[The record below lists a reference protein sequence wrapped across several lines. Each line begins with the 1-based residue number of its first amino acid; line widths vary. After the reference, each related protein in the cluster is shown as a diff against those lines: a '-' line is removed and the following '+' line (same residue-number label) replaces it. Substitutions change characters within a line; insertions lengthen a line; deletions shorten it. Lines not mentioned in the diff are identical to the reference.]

1 MSDLQGSP
9 ISMGLVRRGLCTLL
23 LAIAMAACG
32 STDPAY
38 VERPVGELYNLAMNQ
53 LLAGDYEEAVRNF
66 DEVERQHPYSVWATR
81 AQLMSAFAAY
91 QANAYDDAILAAQR
105 FIQLHPGHADTPY
118 AYYLI
123 GLSYYEQISDV
134 GRDQNVT
141 VLALTTLESLVR
153 RFPDT
158 EYARDARLKIDLT
171 HDHLAGKEMEVGRY
185 YLKRGEYVAS
195 INRFRNVI
203 EDYSTTNHVPEALH
217 RLTEAYLALGV
228 HEEAQT
234 AAAVLGYNYPASEWY
249 RDSYDLLM
257 GHDLTPVADED
268 SWITRAWKFIF

>member
-23 LAIAMAACG
+23 LAIALAACG
-32 STDPAY
+32 STDSAY
-38 VERPVGELYNLAMNQ
+38 VDRPVGELYNLAMNQ

-66 DEVERQHPYSVWATR
+66 DEVERQHPYSKWATR

-105 FIQLHPGHADTPY
+105 FIRLHPGHADTPY

-228 HEEAQT
+228 HEEAQA

-249 RDSYDLLM
+249 RDSYALLM
-257 GHDLTPVADED
+257 GQELTPVANED
-268 SWITRAWKFIF
+268 SWITQAWKFIF